1 MHTVWQELT
10 YGWHDQQLVVRII
23 VRLVMATL
31 LGAIVGVQREFSG
44 KPAGMRTHMLVS
56 LGTAIF
62 VISCN
67 ASGMSLDA
75 LSRVVQGIVT
85 GIGFMGAGTI
95 LKLSADHRIIGLTT
109 AAGLWLTAAIG
120 LSVGLGD
127 IVLAI
132 ISTVLA
138 LIILILMK
146 PLEHW
151 ADQLR
156 DRREKQ
162 IMNTEHHDDHIS

>member
-1 MHTVWQELT
+1 MDIVWHELT
-10 YGWHDQQLVVRII
+10 YGWHDQQLLIRIVVRLT
-23 VRLVMATL
+23 VAMV

-62 VISCN
+62 VMSCS

-75 LSRVVQGIVT
+75 LSRVVQGVVT

-95 LKLSADHRIIGLTT
+95 LKLSADHKIIGLTT

-120 LSVGLGD
+120 LTVGLGN
-127 IVLAI
+127 VGLAI

-138 LIILILMK
+138 LVILVLMK
-146 PLEHW
+146 
-151 ADQLR
+151 
-156 DRREKQ
+156 
-162 IMNTEHHDDHIS
+162 